1 MSDRGHAG
9 YRMALRTAALLLGLL
24 LALGATPAML
34 AAGASRTVTIQS
46 FAFTPLTITVGDT
59 VTWQNRDDTTH
70 TATSDTNAFDTGQL
84 APGASSRTIPFGVA
98 GTFAYHCS
106 IHPTMHGSIVVQ
118 AATAAPTP
126 TPPPTAPPATPRP
139 TPPPTSPPTAAPTVL
154 PTAPPT
160 PSLVVASASAP
171 PSQIPSASPAPLAT
185 TVAIPA
191 TPTSLAV
198 ASPGGDAALG
208 SGPGPLIAAIAAVL
222 ALSLA
227 GFAITL
233 YRRR

>member
-9 YRMALRTAALLLGLL
+9 YRMALRTAALLVGVL

-70 TATSDTNAFDTGQL
+70 TATSDTNGFDTGQL
-84 APGASSRTIPFGVA
+84 APGTSSRAIPFSVA

-106 IHPTMHGSIVVQ
+106 IHPTMHGSIIVR

-126 TPPPTAPPATPRP
+126 TAPPSTPRP
-139 TPPPTSPPTAAPTVL
+139 TPAPTSPPTTPPTVP

-160 PSLVVASASAP
+160 PSPVVASASSP
-171 PSQIPSASPAPLAT
+171 PSQTASASPALAAT
-185 TVAIPA
+185 AKITA

-198 ASPGGDAALG
+198 ASPAGDATLG
-208 SGPGPLIAAIAAVL
+208 TGPGPLIATVGAIL

-227 GFAITL
+227 GFAVAL

>member
-9 YRMALRTAALLLGLL
+9 YRMALRTAALLVGVL

-126 TPPPTAPPATPRP
+126 TPPPT
-139 TPPPTSPPTAAPTVL
+139 SPPTAAPTVL